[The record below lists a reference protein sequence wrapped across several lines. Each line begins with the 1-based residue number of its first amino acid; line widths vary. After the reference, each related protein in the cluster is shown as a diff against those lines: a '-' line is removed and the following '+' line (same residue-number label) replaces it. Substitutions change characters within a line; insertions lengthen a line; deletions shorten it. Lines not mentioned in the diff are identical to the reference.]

1 MKIPEDVKKFIV
13 GHKDLINKGEWGDLI
28 YSAIN
33 SYYYLNLEDLNTIVE
48 MLQNTG
54 IKLSSEKLLSK
65 FSHSL
70 TDTNTMHEDF
80 YKKFTLKN
88 IHQFQ
93 GETINKFDFK
103 AKSNYMFD
111 FEDVPVEKNSII
123 GGSELAIVTESEG
136 SVEIYIN
143 LYNNLDHE
151 ALLGTYYFYDNELAK
166 NIVVLNDFG
175 IGYNKN
181 KVEDCILNLL
191 RGLK

>member
-1 MKIPEDVKKFIV
+1 MKIPENVKKFIIKY
-13 GHKDLINKGEWGDLI
+13 KDLINKGEWGDLI

-33 SYYYLNLEDLNTIVE
+33 SDYYLSLENLNLLVK
-48 MLQNTG
+48 MLQDTG

-70 TDTNTMHEDF
+70 TDINTMHEDF
-80 YKKFTLKN
+80 YKEFALKN
-88 IHQFQ
+88 IPQFQ

-103 AKSNYMFD
+103 AKNDYRFD
-111 FEDVPVEKNSII
+111 FEDVPVEKNMVI
-123 GGSELAIVTESEG
+123 GGSELAIVTENEG
-136 SVEIYIN
+136 TVEIYID

-166 NIVVLNDFG
+166 NIIVLNDFG

-181 KVEDCILNLL
+181 KVEDCIFNLL

>member
-1 MKIPEDVKKFIV
+1 MQSNIKKFI
-13 GHKDLINKGEWGDLI
+13 KENKELINAADWGKLILNAASKPDLLDQED
-28 YSAIN
+28 IN
-33 SYYYLNLEDLNTIVE
+33 IIIKYLSNIGVQFDS
-48 MLQNTG
+48 
-54 IKLSSEKLLSK
+54 IKLFSG

-70 TDTNTMHEDF
+70 TDINTMHEDF

-88 IHQFQ
+88 MHQFQ
-93 GETINKFDFK
+93 GETINKFDFT
-103 AKSNYMFD
+103 AKNNYRFD
-111 FEDVPVEKNSII
+111 FEDVPVEKNTII
-123 GGSELAIVTESEG
+123 GGSELAVITESEG
-136 SVEIYIN
+136 NVEIYIN

-191 RGLK
+191 RSLK

>member
-1 MKIPEDVKKFIV
+1 MKIPENVKKFIIKY
-13 GHKDLINKGEWGDLI
+13 KDLINKGEWGDLI

-33 SYYYLNLEDLNTIVE
+33 SDYYLSLEDLNTIVK
-48 MLQNTG
+48 MLQDTG

-80 YKKFTLKN
+80 YKEFNLKN
-88 IHQFQ
+88 MHQFQ
-93 GETINKFDFK
+93 GETINKFDFT
-103 AKSNYMFD
+103 AKNNYRFD
-111 FEDVPVEKNSII
+111 FEDVPVEKNAVIGGNKLSII
-123 GGSELAIVTESEG
+123 TAGT
-136 SVEIYIN
+136 YIEFKID
-143 LYNNLDHE
+143 LYNDLDHE

-166 NIVVLNDFG
+166 NIIVLDDFG

-181 KVEDCILNLL
+181 KIEDCIFNLL